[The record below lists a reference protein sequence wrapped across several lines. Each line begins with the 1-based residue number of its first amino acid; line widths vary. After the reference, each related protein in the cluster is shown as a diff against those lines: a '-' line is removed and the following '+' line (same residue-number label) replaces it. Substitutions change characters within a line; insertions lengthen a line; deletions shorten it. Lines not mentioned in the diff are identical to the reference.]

1 MIRLALASLLA
12 LSAAS
17 AATCDRACL
26 KTALDQYLAAVLAH
40 NPAAAPLS
48 VGYRQTENAMVR
60 LPGTGLWQ
68 SAKALG
74 KLQRRYFDTE
84 SGQAG
89 YFGTLEEASGTAI
102 ATLRLK
108 VEDRK
113 ITEAEWILSRKGD
126 AGIGPQ
132 AGRQAAAAF
141 NDSDYLVAHAPAE
154 RVVPKGERLS
164 RADLAAITNSYFD
177 GLSVHDGSI
186 IMAHPGCA
194 RLENGV
200 LTTQRPVEGGSPT
213 DCTGTGAMVNIFAV
227 TARRYP
233 IVDEEAGAVLALGV
247 FLRKPGVAMRRNM
260 FSEWFFIEQGKIRSI
275 YSSMFYPEQEAIV
288 PNWPP
293 FDGNWPVAPPTAI
306 AK

>member
-17 AATCDRACL
+17 AATCDRSCL
-26 KTALDQYLAAVLAH
+26 KTTLDQYLNAVVEHKPEAAH
-40 NPAAAPLS
+40 LS
-48 VGYRQTENAMVR
+48 LGFRQTENAIVR
-60 LPGTGLWQ
+60 RPGTGVWQ

-74 KLQRRYFDTE
+74 KLQRTYFDTE
-84 SGQAG
+84 SGQVG
-89 YFGTLEEASGTAI
+89 YFGTLEEANGPAI

-113 ITEAEWILSRKGD
+113 ITEAEWLISRKGD

-141 NDSDYLVAHAPAE
+141 NDAENLIAHPPAE
-154 RVVPKGERLS
+154 RTVPKGERLS
-164 RADLAAITNSYFD
+164 RAYLTAITNSYFD
-177 GLSVHDGSI
+177 GLTAHDGSI
-186 IMAHPGCA
+186 IIAHPGCT
-194 RLENGV
+194 RFENGV
-200 LTTQRPVEGGSPT
+200 LTTQRPVESGAPA

-233 IVDEEAGAVLALGV
+233 IVDEDAGVVLAFGV
-247 FLRKPGVAMRRNM
+247 FQRKPGVAMRRNV

-275 YSSMFYPEQEAIV
+275 YSSMFYPEKDALV

-293 FDGNWPVAPPTAI
+293 FDGNWQVAPPVPVN
-306 AK
+306 K

>member
-1 MIRLALASLLA
+1 MIRLTLASLLA

-17 AATCDRACL
+17 AATCDRSCL
-26 KTALDQYLAAVLAH
+26 KSTLEQYLAAVVEH
-40 NPAAAPLS
+40 NPSAAPLS
-48 VGYRQTENAMVR
+48 VGFRQTENAMVR
-60 LPGTGLWQ
+60 RPGTGLWQ
-68 SAKALG
+68 GAKALG
-74 KLQRRYFDTE
+74 KLQSKYFDTE

-89 YFGTLEEASGTAI
+89 YFGTIEEASGPAI

-108 VEDRK
+108 VEDHK

-126 AGIGPQ
+126 PGIGPQ

-141 NDSDYLVAHAPAE
+141 NDSDYLIAHPPVE
-154 RVVPKGERLS
+154 RTVPKSERLS
-164 RADLAAITNSYFD
+164 RADLLAITNSYFD
-177 GLSVHDGSI
+177 GLTAHDGTI
-186 IMAHPGCA
+186 IIAHPGCA

-200 LTTQRPVEGGSPT
+200 LTTQRPIEGGGST
-213 DCTGTGAMVNIFAV
+213 DCTGTAAMVNIFAV

-247 FLRKPGVAMRRNM
+247 FQRKPGVAMRRNM

-275 YSSMFYPEQEAIV
+275 YSSMFYPDQEAPV

-293 FDGNWPVAPPTAI
+293 FDGNWPVGPA